1 MSVCTDLVAAEA
13 VYHAQCHAKF
23 FLDIPNATGIR
34 GRPECPKMLAAFNL
48 TCDWLENE
56 IDLFTLED
64 FRMKMKEV
72 SDEEVYGV
80 KRIKQKLQEKYK
92 DNIFFAEVSERKNVV
107 CFRNMADWIIN
118 DQWYK
123 NKVQNAEDEAKRII
137 ETAAKII
144 KNDLKEFLQSKG
156 SGYPSIDDVKI
167 GWIPDNLSL
176 FFSSFIRSE
185 LEVETI
191 GQCMMKAAMPRSV
204 MPPMLFAL
212 AVESDHMF
220 ASRWL
225 NTQLFNLG
233 FAESYTNVVRFKQ
246 GVVMTEDIDD
256 ILQLRA
262 SEDSFTTFVAD
273 NVDHNIATLD
283 GKGTFHGMGV
293 IAAITNKGHFIARQ
307 PMRLRPK
314 SYTKVNELVRRKGI
328 PITSYDFPSQR
339 GLDNI
344 IFKAYDSIMSLFT
357 NHISSDMDHLWH
369 AAGLFSTAAEPRP
382 NWNGL
387 MQDVT
392 KGVHPPRSDNVML
405 PIIDLNPNDEHAYT
419 PLSFL

>member
-1 MSVCTDLVAAEA
+1 MWYVLETWPIGLSM
-13 VYHAQCHAKF
+13 
-23 FLDIPNATGIR
+23 INGI
-34 GRPECPKMLAAFNL
+34 K
-48 TCDWLENE
+48 TKY
-56 IDLFTLED
+56 
-64 FRMKMKEV
+64 RMRK
-72 SDEEVYGV
+72 
-80 KRIKQKLQEKYK
+80 IKQ
-92 DNIFFAEVSERKNVV
+92 SELLELLLKSSKTISKN
-107 CFRNMADWIIN
+107 
-118 DQWYK
+118 
-123 NKVQNAEDEAKRII
+123 
-137 ETAAKII
+137 
-144 KNDLKEFLQSKG
+144 FLQSNG
-156 SGYPSIDDVKI
+156 SGSTTCYPSVDDVKI
-167 GWIPDNLSL
+167 GWIPYNLRL

-185 LEVETI
+185 LKVETI

-233 FAESYTNVVRFKQ
+233 FAETYTNVVRFKQ
-246 GVVMTEDIDD
+246 GMVMTEDIDD
-256 ILQLRA
+256 ILQSRA

-293 IAAITNKGHFIARQ
+293 IAAITNKGHFIAKQ

-314 SYTKVNELVRRKGI
+314 SYTKVNELVRRRGI
-328 PITSYDFPSQR
+328 PITSYDFPSER

-357 NHISSDMDHLWH
+357 NHISSDMDHLCH

-382 NWNGL
+382 DWNGF

-392 KGVHPPRSDNVML
+392 KGVHPHGPTLLCCPSSTLTPTMK
-405 PIIDLNPNDEHAYT
+405 HAYT